1 LDYGDRVASVW
12 RSLRAA
18 LITLLLALGFVAGW
32 PKVSPKLL
40 ARLPPGMAQV
50 ARKLPD
56 TQRSLLAPFAP
67 VADAFG
73 IESQNWAVFATTGGI
88 RHRMWVEARAR
99 RGHTW
104 TLLHRAQD
112 DEHAYLRETLE
123 YRRLRVLWN
132 PHRYGVAAGYPAFTR
147 WLARR
152 VFLDFPHFDRVRVR
166 QEQVE
171 ILPRGAGF
179 RTTGTFAYELEYSRR
194 ELLP

>member
-1 LDYGDRVASVW
+1 MLPRVASVW

-18 LITLLLALGFVAGW
+18 LITLLLALGFIAGW
-32 PKVSPKLL
+32 PKVSPKLS
-40 ARLPPGMAQV
+40 AKLPPGLAQA
-50 ARKLPD
+50 ARNLPD
-56 TQRSLLAPFAP
+56 TQRRLLEPFAP
-67 VADAFG
+67 VADVFG
-73 IESQNWAVFATTGGI
+73 IESESWAVFATTGGI
-88 RHRMWVEARAR
+88 RHRLWVEARAR
-99 RGHTW
+99 RGHAW

-112 DEHAYLRETLE
+112 DEHAYLRDTLE

-132 PHRYGVAAGYPAFTR
+132 PHRYGLAAGYPAFTR

-152 VFLDFPHFDRVRVR
+152 VFLDFPGYDRVRVR

-179 RTTGTFAYELEYSRR
+179 RSTGAFAYELEYSRR